1 MVSGESAVNAD
12 AAVVWPVPPCE
23 IAAAPETLP
32 NPGCRQLALPLV
44 EIPVAQLL
52 LPHWTGVDTRAVAV
66 AALPVVLLKI
76 VVGRSLGESGRND
89 GVAACPESGPARI
102 VLAVWVRS
110 CGASV
115 PNDVIGEPETVG
127 LKMMPSPFIPTL
139 VTDPEPI
146 TPFET
151 KILRTSVIEEI
162 TVLLVTTVAMGMV
175 VALKPVV
182 FDAGAQLLAVLRY
195 T

>member
-1 MVSGESAVNAD
+1 MRSP
-12 AAVVWPVPPCE
+12 AVVRGVCPSANE
-23 IAAAPETLP
+23 PERSP
-32 NPGCRQLALPLV
+32 KPGCKQFALPLV
-44 EIPVAQLL
+44 ETPVAQLL
-52 LPHWTGVDTRAVAV
+52 LPHCVGLDTRAVAV
-66 AALPVVLLKI
+66 AALPVVLLEI
-76 VVGRSLGESGRND
+76 VAGKSPGANVRNV
-89 GVAACPESGPARI
+89 GVAACPEPGPAKT
-102 VLAVWVRS
+102 VLAVWVMS

-115 PNDVIGEPETVG
+115 PVDVIGEPETVG

-139 VTDPEPI
+139 VTDPEPFA
-146 TPFET
+146 PFET

-162 TVLLVTTVAMGMV
+162 AVLLVTTVAMGMV